1 MASKKKST
9 FVKPNA
15 REITTAVALIDDKS
29 QFMEFLRKCSDV
41 SAEVSAQNSLF
52 PPIAT
57 PGRHDWLTSF
67 PTPPESFQS
76 WERKIRNHVNSRMKT
91 IYILPLGEFTRDKS
105 SGSELGVRFLG
116 DLEAYTSSFFT
127 GMVVKMMKEVPVAEL
142 KCKSRQHMVDDKV
155 VREQLMV
162 SGIFAYMKSVKPRDA
177 YCVVAVTMMD
187 LYPNDE
193 WNFVFGQASLQQGIG
208 VFSFARYHPNF
219 FERDKS
225 VAIDTLHQLTPDDY
239 QMLRWRAIKVL
250 THEIGH
256 MFGLRHC
263 VYFTCLLNGSNHAEE
278 SDRKL
283 TFLCPVC
290 LRKIQHA
297 IKFDFLARY
306 EGLVKFFQER
316 LISAHN
322 KNDKFL
328 LCKEWLDRAISLAV
342 QL

>member
-1 MASKKKST
+1 MASKKTKSV
-9 FVKPNA
+9 FVKPNG
-15 REITTAVALIDDKS
+15 REITAAVALIDDKS
-29 QFMEFLRKCSDV
+29 QFMEFLRKCSDF
-41 SAEVSAQNSLF
+41 SAQNLF

-67 PTPPESFQS
+67 PTPPESFLS

-91 IYILPLGEFTRDKS
+91 IYILPLGEFTRSVK
-105 SGSELGVRFLG
+105 FLC
-116 DLEAYTSSFFT
+116 DLEVYTSLFFT
-127 GMVVKMMKEVPVAEL
+127 GMVVKMMKEVSLAEL
-142 KCKSRQHMVDDKV
+142 KCKSRQHTVGDKV

-162 SGIFAYMKSVKPRDA
+162 GGIFTYIKSVKPRDA
-177 YCVVAVTMMD
+177 YCLLAVTMLD
-187 LYPNDE
+187 LYPSDD
-193 WNFVFGQASLQQGIG
+193 WNFVFGQASLQEGIG
-208 VFSFARYHPNF
+208 VFSFARHHPYF
-219 FERDKS
+219 FETDKS
-225 VAIDTLHQLTPDDY
+225 VTMDTLHQLTPTDY

-263 VYFTCLLNGSNHAEE
+263 VYFTCLMNGSNHAEE

-290 LRKIQHA
+290 LRKLQHA

-306 EGLVKFFQER
+306 EGLVKFFQGR
-316 LISAHN
+316 IISADN
-322 KNDKFL
+322 KNDQFL
-328 LCKEWLDRAISLAV
+328 QCKEWLDRAISLAM